1 MFEPFFL
8 PLISVQ
14 SGRSL
19 RSLMSAFSNLAQV
32 TTSLGSL
39 KPDLRLPSGWPDPA
53 EVEEA
58 WPELW

>member
-1 MFEPFFL
+1 M
-8 PLISVQ
+8 ISVQ